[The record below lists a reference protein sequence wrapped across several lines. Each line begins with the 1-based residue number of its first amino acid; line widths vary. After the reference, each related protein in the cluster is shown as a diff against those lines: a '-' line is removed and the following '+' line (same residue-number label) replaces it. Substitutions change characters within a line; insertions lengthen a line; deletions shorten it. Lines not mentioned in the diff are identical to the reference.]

1 MTHPAEVRGNA
12 GTGLAA
18 AFGAALVG
26 ALIWSLITI
35 TTDYKIGFA
44 AIGIGLLVGKA
55 VEHFGGGDARLPI
68 PAALIALLGC
78 VVGDLFTDIHFLAQA
93 ANVSDGTVANRV
105 LGSPDLA
112 WSLYKA
118 GFEAMDLVFYAIA
131 AYEGFRFA
139 QVGVAKAQYARAQAA
154 AAAAG
159 PAPQPT
165 DPATPGAEQA
175 ALQQSQLQESQYR
188 PGDQP

>member
-1 MTHPAEVRGNA
+1 MTHPAEIRG
-12 GTGLAA
+12 GFGIGLAA
-18 AFGAALVG
+18 ALGAALVG

-55 VEHFGGGDARLPI
+55 VEHLGGGDARLPI

-78 VVGDLFTDIHFLAQA
+78 VVGDLFTDVHFLAQA
-93 ANVSDGTVANRV
+93 FDLSDATVAKDV
-105 LGSPDLA
+105 VTSPDIA
-112 WSLYKA
+112 WRLYKA

-139 QVGVAKAQYARAQAA
+139 QVGVHKARFAR
-154 AAAAG
+154 
-159 PAPQPT
+159 
-165 DPATPGAEQA
+165 EQA
-175 ALQQSQLQESQYR
+175 AHQLQQSQQPAAPFAPPADAPPQ
-188 PGDQP
+188 DQP

>member
-1 MTHPAEVRGNA
+1 MTHPAAVRGNA

-18 AFGAALVG
+18 AFGATIVG
-26 ALIWSLITI
+26 ALIWSLLTI

-55 VEHFGGGDARLPI
+55 VEHLGGGDARLPI

-78 VVGDLFTDIHFLAQA
+78 AMGDLFTDIHFLAQA
-93 ANVSDGTVANRV
+93 ADLSDGTVASRV
-105 LGSPDLA
+105 LGSPNLT
-112 WSLYKA
+112 WELYKA

-139 QVGVAKAQYARAQAA
+139 KVGVLKAQNVRAQAA
-154 AAAAG
+154 AVPAADAFAQTETQARQG
-159 PAPQPT
+159 EAP
-165 DPATPGAEQA
+165 
-175 ALQQSQLQESQYR
+175 
-188 PGDQP
+188 